1 MYKDTKIMLF
11 TTHNIKENENE
22 FLFNTLS
29 YVIFLFFIAYAIH
42 DALYNLIST
51 ICLKMKNLVI
61 EVLNALLTE

>member
-61 EVLNALLTE
+61 EV